1 MAHAGESAAEW
12 PPPCAPYVEAL
23 ALEVLPASVDAPAV
37 GALNL
42 AEYQARAGELRA
54 MLAETGGEKARTHKV
69 RWKLG
74 KLLQVVALLYD
85 YLKTTAVASRNV
97 FQAVGGLH
105 DEIDLALAHVKHLSA
120 GVDEQ
125 HAGWHSKDTYT
136 TMLADFR

>member
-37 GALNL
+37 GARNL

-97 FQAVGGLH
+97 FQAVGGLL
-105 DEIDLALAHVKHLSA
+105 D
-120 GVDEQ
+120 GP
-125 HAGWHSKDTYT
+125 
-136 TMLADFR
+136 